1 MPKET
6 RFKQLQMR
14 TRIAAAAARL
24 MAEDGIEDFALAKR
38 KAARQLGATDTRS
51 LPNNEEIEAELH
63 AYQRLYRGE
72 EQRQRIDYMRA
83 VALEAMRTFERFRPY
98 LAGAVLKGTAGRYGE
113 IDLQLFTDDC
123 KAVELFL
130 LNRGISYDTSE
141 QRRYAGDQVRAVS
154 VLKCAWSGVPL
165 NLAVY
170 ALRDERGALK
180 SSPDGRPIER
190 AGIEAV
196 SQLVAPRNSI

>member
-1 MPKET
+1 MPRDT
-6 RFKQLQMR
+6 RPKQLQMR
-14 TRIAAAAARL
+14 ARIAATAARL

-38 KAARQLGATDTRS
+38 KAARQLRAAENHS
-51 LPNNEEIEAELH
+51 LPNNEEVEAELQ
-63 AYQRLYRGE
+63 AYQRLYHGE
-72 EQRQRIDYMRA
+72 EQRQRIAYMRTL
-83 VALEAMRTFERFRPY
+83 ALDVMRIFEQFRPY
-98 LAGAVLKGTAGRYGE
+98 LAGPVLKGTAGRYGE

-130 LNRGISYDTSE
+130 LNRGISYDISD

-154 VLKCAWSGVPL
+154 VLKCEWSGVPI

-170 ALRDERGALK
+170 GLRDERGTLK
-180 SSPDGRPIER
+180 SSPDGRSIER

-196 SQLVAPRNSI
+196 SQLLVPRSC